1 MFNNNFD
8 NKIESIKKQTSHSIL
23 GAYLSGVAK
32 DTIYLGKK
40 TTIKGL
46 GESFCKFGDAPEID
60 FSKRNLIDLNDIRT
74 SPKSGG
80 LVSNLISQ
88 ANERIDD
95 FCLSLKAANLPSG
108 ESSNLLLD
116 LANTLQRSAMNIAYS
131 EGMDDVD
138 LKQDIRVLLKE
149 GKEEF
154 IKREQEEAQEMEE
167 LKDQQALEE
176 DDFGEEEGFE
186 DINDNEF
193 DEGFDDE
200 GGFIDDDGNP
210 VEEGE
215 EGEETEEGFD
225 DFSPEDDE
233 EMDDFGEDEE
243 EEQEGTGE
251 SYAYGE
257 SRLQMFNYED
267 IVSRGY
273 KINGVPMEKI
283 VNEKEKEKNS
293 STIQKIFKWISD
305 MFYNSDFT
313 KGEMKSRDGVV
324 KVKDG
329 KVDVELDKIIKG
341 GELDDLNNYVRQV
354 MYNNSNIKRHVKN
367 IAAVSLTLSGMGQ
380 PLFIGILK
388 GIFAKPVGT
397 IASAI
402 VGTTMSPYEKLIN
415 TSVSII
421 ACEKIIE
428 ELENLI
434 PQAMK
439 KADKGR
445 AKAWTKLKEELEKR
459 KGQFLKR
466 EASLKKKILAKNKMK
481 AAAEAFNL
489 PFECTFDEDK
499 FNEALEERNLDM
511 TYAEDFKYFYNEDII
526 TTPPYEM
533 EKMKKNLF
541 EIEKSSIKALGESV
555 GMARVL
561 QDDDIQ
567 LQHKATVNEL
577 ALIMMARN
585 KYGFK

>member
-1 MFNNNFD
+1 MFNNNNFD
-8 NKIESIKKQTSHSIL
+8 NKVSSIKKQTTHSIL

-32 DTIYLGKK
+32 DTVYLGKK
-40 TTIKGL
+40 TTLKGL
-46 GESFCKFGDAPEID
+46 GESFCKLGDSPELD
-60 FSKRNLIDLNDIRT
+60 FSTRHLVDLNDLNS
-74 SPKSGG
+74 SPKSGC
-80 LVSNLISQ
+80 LVSNLISR
-88 ANERIDD
+88 ANERIDE
-95 FCLSLKAANLPSG
+95 FTLSLKAANLPYS
-108 ESSNLLLD
+108 ESSQLLLD

-167 LKDQQALEE
+167 FQDEQALE
-176 DDFGEEEGFE
+176 GEEQGEEGFE
-186 DINDNEF
+186 DINDEEF

-200 GGFIDDDGNP
+200 GGFIDDDGNT

-215 EGEETEEGFD
+215 EETEEGFD

-233 EMDDFGEDEE
+233 DVDDFGDENEE

-257 SRLQMFNYED
+257 SRIQMFNYED

-283 VNEKEKEKNS
+283 VNEKEKEKNT

-313 KGEMKSRDGVV
+313 KGELKTRSGVV

-354 MYNNSNIKRHVKN
+354 MYSNSNIKRHVKN
-367 IAAVSLTLSGMGQ
+367 ITAVSLTLSGMGK
-380 PLFIGILK
+380 PLFVGILK

-397 IASAI
+397 IASFI

-445 AKAWTKLKEELEKR
+445 AKAWTKLKE
-459 KGQFLKR
+459 
-466 EASLKKKILAKNKMK
+466 
-481 AAAEAFNL
+481 
-489 PFECTFDEDK
+489 
-499 FNEALEERNLDM
+499 
-511 TYAEDFKYFYNEDII
+511 
-526 TTPPYEM
+526 
-533 EKMKKNLF
+533 
-541 EIEKSSIKALGESV
+541 
-555 GMARVL
+555 
-561 QDDDIQ
+561 
-567 LQHKATVNEL
+567 
-577 ALIMMARN
+577 
-585 KYGFK
+585 